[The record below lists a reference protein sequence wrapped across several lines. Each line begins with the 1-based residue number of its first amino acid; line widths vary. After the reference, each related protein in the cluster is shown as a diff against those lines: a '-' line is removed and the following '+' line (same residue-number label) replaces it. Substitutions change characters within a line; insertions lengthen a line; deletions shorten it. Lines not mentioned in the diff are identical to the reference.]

1 MAMTLDPAVIDGL
14 KRMFA
19 GNTQGLGQ
27 LVQQEATQNN
37 PDFVKAIALQQLK
50 DQEAAV
56 KRQQAL
62 SNPEQPTVVAQRE
75 NELMQRTAQEVAQQS
90 AMAAQQKA
98 RQQQM
103 GMQRMMAGA
112 ADPRAAG
119 IGNLPMGA
127 MRMAGGGIVAFED
140 GGDVT
145 FEKLAKDV
153 DKALLLGASQEDL
166 ASLVMRA
173 GYDPAMFGLDAPMMS
188 GGPRPAPEAP
198 QAPAPRQAPPMQ
210 APGIDGLRFAER
222 PEGSTL
228 AAIEA
233 LAMPEQDVPM
243 SMSTEEQI
251 AQALA
256 QGPQLSAPQGR
267 SAMAPPSEEALRLP
281 EAGSLTGTPFEQRA
295 QVKDIISARLEE
307 LDVPA
312 NRIGSERFLPEAR
325 RQEFA
330 EADELRRDLG
340 RLQAAGNDPERVLR
354 AVQGAEKRIIGGEAG
369 RMLGEVRDGAP
380 SDIDALL
387 AEFVAPAIGGAGAVA
402 APAGEAG
409 TMEDIVAAVGGENV
423 LASATPGGGQMR
435 RRGARGTS
443 ASAAGTPTTTTAAP
457 SAAPAGNLTAG
468 REFFPQ
474 PGEDLPKITMQ
485 DVTGASP
492 AAGATTA
499 SGQGLGSLRQ
509 PPSITAPEFKEPES
523 MALRRTAA
531 SDLITKGAA
540 FDPTK
545 AFEAQQKILRGTQ
558 KDGTDRF
565 TAARQRAEDIK
576 AAAAV
581 DPRARSMRNFIET
594 LSAAAGAS
602 TPGIGL
608 ARAGITSVNV
618 ARRGEQEE
626 VKRLQ
631 DFDNAISK
639 IEAAELGLDESA
651 LERAVE
657 QQAIAANQVIA
668 GNELLTSLTDTEQER
683 LTAEA
688 RAKLDV
694 ELSDRDSYWSGV
706 DAELKAEQN
715 ALLRDRNNFDA
726 LQSAMEWSTET
737 INTSIANAVDEVRS
751 SPEYQQLMFTAQSGD
766 PNSKKAQEARRDM
779 EDMEIAAEQKAVA
792 DLKVLGVY
800 DFQNQVRTLQTK
812 QVTSLASSI

>member
-62 SNPEQPTVVAQRE
+62 NNPEQPTVVAQRE

-98 RQQQM
+98 RQQQI

-173 GYDPAMFGLDAPMMS
+173 GYDPAMFGLDAPMMG

-281 EAGSLTGTPFEQRA
+281 EVGSLTGTPFEQRA

-307 LDVPA
+307 LDVPT
-312 NRIGSERFLPEAR
+312 NRIGSERFLSEER
-325 RQEFA
+325 RREFT

-340 RLQAAGNDPERVLR
+340 RLQAAGSDPERVLR
-354 AVQGAEKRIIGGEAG
+354 AVQGAEGRIIEG
-369 RMLGEVRDGAP
+369 MLGEARGGAP

-387 AEFVAPAIGGAGAVA
+387 AEFVAPAISGAGAGAVA

-409 TMEDIVAAVGGENV
+409 TMEDIVAAVGGEDV

-509 PPSITAPEFKEPES
+509 PPSITVPEFKEPES

-531 SDLITKGAA
+531 SDLITKGAG

-545 AFEAQQKILRGTQ
+545 TFEEQQQILRGTQ

-565 TAARQRAEDIK
+565 TGARQRAEDIK

-651 LERAVE
+651 LERAADL
-657 QQAIAANQVIA
+657 QAIAANQVIA
-668 GNELLTSLTDTEQER
+668 GNELLTSLTEAEQAR
-683 LTAEA
+683 ITAEA
-688 RAKLDV
+688 RADLDAQ
-694 ELSDRDSYWSGV
+694 LSDRDSYWSGV

-737 INTSIANAVDEVRS
+737 IATAEDAAVANLPANDPEVARL
-751 SPEYQQLMFTAQSGD
+751 QQVVQFGD
-766 PNSKKAQEARRDM
+766 PEDEEVQEAARQLGIKIR
-779 EDMEIAAEQKAVA
+779 EAKLNAREKLRE
-792 DLKVLGVY
+792 LGVM
-800 DFQNQVRTLQTK
+800 DFQNQVKTLQSK

>member
-62 SNPEQPTVVAQRE
+62 NNPEQPTVVAQRE

-103 GMQRMMAGA
+103 SMQRMMAGA

-173 GYDPAMFGLDAPMMS
+173 GYDPAMFGLDAPMMG

-198 QAPAPRQAPPMQ
+198 QAPAPRQAPGPDSETGFYGGAMDTDPVLKALGVSDTEEGPTFRFDMPTADFYGRGMDTDPLLKALGAETVAARTGLMGDRPSGT
-210 APGIDGLRFAER
+210 APVGKGMMGRSSTAARTVKAEDTDDGPTFRFDMPDANFYGGAMDTDPYLAER
-222 PEGSTL
+222 
-228 AAIEA
+228 
-233 LAMPEQDVPM
+233 
-243 SMSTEEQI
+243 
-251 AQALA
+251 
-256 QGPQLSAPQGR
+256 
-267 SAMAPPSEEALRLP
+267 
-281 EAGSLTGTPFEQRA
+281 
-295 QVKDIISARLEE
+295 EE
-307 LDVPA
+307 LQ
-312 NRIGSERFLPEAR
+312 AR
-325 RQEFA
+325 PVSG
-330 EADELRRDLG
+330 LM
-340 RLQAAGNDPERVLR
+340 AGP
-354 AVQGAEKRIIGGEAG
+354 AG
-369 RMLGEVRDGAP
+369 RP
-380 SDIDALL
+380 
-387 AEFVAPAIGGAGAVA
+387 
-402 APAGEAG
+402 
-409 TMEDIVAAVGGENV
+409 
-423 LASATPGGGQMR
+423 
-435 RRGARGTS
+435 
-443 ASAAGTPTTTTAAP
+443 
-457 SAAPAGNLTAG
+457 AG
-468 REFFPQ
+468 REAPRGSGLQGARPSGTAPVGKGMSGRSVEAAKAAEAARSQ
-474 PGEDLPKITMQ
+474 PDTPPGAQNVADINISPEDTDLFAALGLPADALRGRDE
-485 DVTGASP
+485 DVAAALGLGDIADDDVIGASL
-492 AAGATTA
+492 AA

-531 SDLITKGAA
+531 SDLITKGAG

-545 AFEAQQKILRGTQ
+545 TFEEQQKILRGTQ

-565 TAARQRAEDIK
+565 TGARQRAEDIK

-651 LERAVE
+651 LERAADL
-657 QQAIAANQVIA
+657 QAIAANQVIA

-737 INTSIANAVDEVRS
+737 INTSIATAVDEVRS
-751 SPEYQQLMFTAQSGD
+751 SPEYQRLMFTAQSGD

-779 EDMEIAAEQKAVA
+779 EDMEIAAEQKAIVG
-792 DLKVLGVY
+792 LKSLGVY